1 MSLVLYLSLFMSALV
16 SGWHCALM
24 CSGVA
29 SWAETKIIR
38 IVSPAQMRWEQL
50 LMHLCRISAYALLGA
65 LAGGFGALFWRQ
77 DALPIQKWMFIFG
90 SVLLLINAVM
100 IVKGR
105 GEKLKGVASWGFF
118 QFLESKAAGFWSS
131 TAGRLQPDSGASN
144 LSRRMLIGFLWGFIP
159 CGLVYS
165 ALPLAFLSGSSISGA
180 GLMVAMGLGTLPN
193 LLLISGLVGKIAGTF
208 AQAGHASYARWLVG
222 GLMALAGG
230 MGLYRAFTLTDD
242 FLKGGFCFS

>member
-65 LAGGFGALFWRQ
+65 LAGGLGAIFWRQ
-77 DALPIQKWMFIFG
+77 DALPIQKWMFILG
-90 SVLLLINAVM
+90 SSLLLLNAVM
-100 IVKGR
+100 IAKGKNDR
-105 GEKLKGVASWGFF
+105 LKGIASWKFF
-118 QFLESKAAGFWSS
+118 LVFEAKAAGFWAK
-131 TAGRLQPDSGASN
+131 TAGKLEGGAASSN
-144 LSRRMLIGFLWGFIP
+144 LTRRMLIGFLWGFIP

-165 ALPLAFLSGSSISGA
+165 TLPLAFLSGSAFSGA

-193 LLLISGLVGKIAGTF
+193 LLLISGLVGKIASRV
-208 AQAGHASYARWLVG
+208 AQVGHAGFARWVVAA
-222 GLMALAGG
+222 LMATAGL

-242 FLKGGFCFS
+242 FLRGGFCFS